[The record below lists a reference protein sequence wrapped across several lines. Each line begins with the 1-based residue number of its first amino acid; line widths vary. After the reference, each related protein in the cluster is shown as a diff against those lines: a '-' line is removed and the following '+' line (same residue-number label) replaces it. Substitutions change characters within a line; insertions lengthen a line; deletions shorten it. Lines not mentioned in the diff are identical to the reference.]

1 MRYFQNRVFGMEG
14 LCNQLMAL
22 YRTISEAFM
31 CVQQGEEACIIL
43 ADGQTRNFI
52 DLSDEDFFSPLPIE
66 AFIEVDQFHR
76 ALAAKGVS
84 LLRPWD
90 VVASHEP
97 INECSRFPISP
108 MSPDDSRNIGIWIAE
123 SIPFAQKPLL
133 LAQSILGWMSQH
145 PCWAALQMRLESD
158 VMYNQNF
165 QYDEYVREQDR
176 LATDSI
182 AQFPE
187 VSAVYVATGVNEEF
201 LLEAMPEF
209 RERHSQAIIL
219 TKRNF
224 LRLSPEMLAE
234 FESLSLEEQA
244 LVDWLVCLGAPYF
257 AGPHTSSFAYL
268 AGYMRHYRGFEP
280 DSTSLWPIYMLY
292 WDMWFPKV

>member
-209 RERHSQAIIL
+209 RETLPGHHTNQAQFSKALAGDVGRIRVIISGR
-219 TKRNF
+219 T
-224 LRLSPEMLAE
+224 
-234 FESLSLEEQA
+234 SLSR
-244 LVDWLVCLGAPYF
+244 
-257 AGPHTSSFAYL
+257 L
-268 AGYMRHYRGFEP
+268 AGLSGRTIFRGP
-280 DSTSLWPIYMLY
+280 AHLILCVLGRIYAPL
-292 WDMWFPKV
+292 PRL